1 MIKQRIMYVCSE
13 CAEGCPEACGHYD
26 RTELRVMPDGAW
38 LCESCFDNNDDN
50 EFLSWGHLPAP
61 EEYGRIPASAQDA
74 PDADIDKLR
83 SVFEAAYGLC
93 HGYDW
98 NNGTAAKACG
108 YRRKLLS
115 AVNAIRPVPDF
126 EGKYASPMT
135 EGERGRETWRPI
147 ESAYKQSGKHLRM
160 FGDGADF
167 AKCEFIGMWWGCEW
181 REAYSRQS
189 VYPTHWMPLNPS
201 PSPLSTDR
209 LDLAFAEH
217 RAAIDSVIDPDGAF
231 QAGVTAAM
239 EVVGEM
245 RQSEAGLF
253 DAAHSGQRGED
264 RSTALYDAY
273 HAIRKALS
281 LSSTQSEGSR

>member
-135 EGERGRETWRPI
+135 EGEP
-147 ESAYKQSGKHLRM
+147 
-160 FGDGADF
+160 
-167 AKCEFIGMWWGCEW
+167 
-181 REAYSRQS
+181 
-189 VYPTHWMPLNPS
+189 PS
-201 PSPLSTDR
+201 LKR
-209 LDLAFAEH
+209 
-217 RAAIDSVIDPDGAF
+217 R
-231 QAGVTAAM
+231 
-239 EVVGEM
+239 
-245 RQSEAGLF
+245 SEA
-253 DAAHSGQRGED
+253 
-264 RSTALYDAY
+264 DAY
-273 HAIRKALS
+273 YKILQTIARFPITDPKNQDAVNLQLIAKGALE
-281 LSSTQSEGSR
+281 LSSTQSLRQEG